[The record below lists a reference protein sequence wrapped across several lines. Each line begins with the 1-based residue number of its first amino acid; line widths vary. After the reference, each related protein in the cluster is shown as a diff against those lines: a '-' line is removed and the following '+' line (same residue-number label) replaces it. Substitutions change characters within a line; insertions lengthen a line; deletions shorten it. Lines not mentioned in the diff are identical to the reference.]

1 MHSRSVEAVVVDE
14 VVVVYLSLVSP
25 AVGGGGGGGYKD
37 HGQPRRRTT
46 CPSSILIRSFATS
59 SWAVIRPFTCSCSLP
74 SDPPARFSMTC

>member
-25 AVGGGGGGGYKD
+25 AVGGGGEKD
-37 HGQPRRRTT
+37 HGPPRRRSS
-46 CPSSILIRSFATS
+46 CASSILIRSFATS